1 MFAGGAYDSY
11 AGNTVQ
17 LLQFELKIITTTTT
31 AAAATTTATIFSLS
45 IKYELC

>member
-17 LLQFELKIITTTTT
+17 LLQFELKIITTT
-31 AAAATTTATIFSLS
+31 AAITTATIFSLS